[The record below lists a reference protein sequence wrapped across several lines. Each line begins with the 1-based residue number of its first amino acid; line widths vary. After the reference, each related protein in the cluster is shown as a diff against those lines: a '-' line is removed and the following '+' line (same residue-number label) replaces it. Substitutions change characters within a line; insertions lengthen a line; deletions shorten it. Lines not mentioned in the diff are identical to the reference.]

1 LVSKVNWYGWLRSYY
16 FQPAVVSP
24 QKIERGVF
32 MMTFFKYCREASWAL
47 GAGKV
52 SILREC
58 PSEGNKFSVSA
69 ILNIMSSII
78 GGTALYQAL
87 AKAIGDKLP
96 LPLLPIAVFY
106 GVLLFLIT
114 YGLSLNMA
122 KTRSAIAIRVCIS
135 LLFTALS
142 VQVVEIL
149 FFEDFLPIARRD
161 GILQETQ
168 RLETFLDSKHEE
180 LYAAENALKAIDEKI
195 QVFQHDRNS
204 IFNADPILL
213 GLLQQQQVAADEAAA
228 TETNNRVRNDQGT
241 ERIAVARRSLAS
253 VNTEIN
259 YLQQNNIAGQ
269 RLIELQSRAA
279 SYTSTINHELAE
291 INRRNTATAAAKQRT
306 ANYQPSIDE
315 RMRFLDAGNTEIQHN
330 LDNDRTAVAMRV
342 AAAQGRIDLA
352 RDENQTAAD
361 ETFNE
366 GFLSDVLSIGYLVS
380 RLLDPSASFTERS
393 RSVMIILVRLV
404 LFGIFIIIDIS
415 PLLVIY
421 LAGTGVY
428 EQRILKEK
436 EVGIQVADFESLLS
450 FYAKQ
455 KAFKVKLIEKDIE
468 KCFKM
473 AKALQVQLD
482 QHYTESYD
490 LIRTAKEKSYYD
502 EFEALIF
509 AQLKETKEK
518 IAGLY
523 SSLEAAL
530 CEDTYPQRA
539 MPHV

>member
-1 LVSKVNWYGWLRSYY
+1 
-16 FQPAVVSP
+16 
-24 QKIERGVF
+24 
-32 MMTFFKYCREASWAL
+32 MMTFFKYCREVSWAL

-114 YGLSLNMA
+114 YGLSLNME

-168 RLETFLDSKHEE
+168 RLGTFLDPKHDE
-180 LYAAENALKAIDEKI
+180 LNAAENTLMAIDEKI
-195 QVFQHDRNS
+195 QVFQHDRNR
-204 IFNADPILL
+204 IFNTDPILL
-213 GLLQQQQVAADEAAA
+213 GLLQQQQMSAAEASAI
-228 TETNNRVRNDQGT
+228 ETNNRVRNDQST

-269 RLIELQSRAA
+269 RLIELQSQAA
-279 SYTSTINHELAE
+279 SYTSTINHELSE
-291 INRRNTATAAAKQRT
+291 INRRNTATAAANQRT
-306 ANYQPSIDE
+306 ASYQPSIDE
-315 RMRFLDAGNTEIQHN
+315 RMRFLDAGNTEIQLN
-330 LDNDRTAVAMRV
+330 LDNDRTAAAMRV

-380 RLLDPSASFTERS
+380 RLLDPAASFTERS

-428 EQRILKEK
+428 EKRILKEK

-455 KAFKVKLIEKDIE
+455 KSLKVALIEKDIE

-473 AKALQVQLD
+473 DKALQVRLD
-482 QHYTESYD
+482 RHYTESYN

-502 EFEALIF
+502 EFEALII

-518 IAGLY
+518 IAGLH
-523 SSLEAAL
+523 SLLEAAL
-530 CEDTYPQRA
+530 CEDTYSQGA